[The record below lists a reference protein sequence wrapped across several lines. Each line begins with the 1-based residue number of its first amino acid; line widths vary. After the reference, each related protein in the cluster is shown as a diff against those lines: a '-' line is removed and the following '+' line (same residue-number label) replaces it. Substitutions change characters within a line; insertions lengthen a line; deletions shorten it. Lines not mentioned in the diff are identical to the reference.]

1 MRFETLAVHG
11 AHVPDAGSG
20 AVAKPITLS
29 VTYQREPDGTYPG
42 GHYYSSKG
50 NPNRDTLEACFAS
63 LEGGTGSVAFAS
75 GCAAITAVLRL
86 LKPGD
91 HVLVPDDVFQG
102 TIRILRE
109 LMPKWGVS
117 YGTVDMTNL
126 RAVAEAIRPNTRL
139 IWVETL
145 SNPLLK
151 VTDVTAVAS
160 LARDAA
166 ALCVVDN
173 TFVTPVLQQPLS
185 QGVDLVLHASTKYI
199 GGHGDVLGGIVTGN
213 ARSEQLIEQLRQIQ
227 SLEGAV
233 PAPFDC
239 WLIHRGLKTL
249 SCRVQTHATSAMQI
263 AKYLSEHELVEKV
276 FYPGLASHAGHDL
289 ATSQLSGGYGG
300 IVAIRPKGGRIAA
313 LRIAGTVKV
322 FTNATSFGEA
332 ESLIQHQAT
341 SLTHGTGTG
350 IFDDLLRLSI
360 GLEHP
365 ADLIADLVRA
375 LHSAHL

>member
-11 AHVPDAGSG
+11 GHVPDAASG

-29 VTYQREPDGTYPG
+29 VTYQREPDGRYPSG
-42 GHYYSSKG
+42 NYYSSKG

-63 LEGGTGSVAFAS
+63 LEGGTQAVAFAS

-91 HVLVPDDVFQG
+91 HVLVPDDAFQG
-102 TIRILRE
+102 SIRILRD
-109 LMPKWGVS
+109 LMPRWGIS
-117 YGTVDMTNL
+117 YGTVDMTDL
-126 RAVAEAIRPNTRL
+126 RSVAEAITTNTRL

-151 VTDVTAVAS
+151 VTDINAVAN

-199 GGHGDVLGGIVTGN
+199 GGHGDVLGGIVIGN
-213 ARSEQLIEQLRQIQ
+213 ARSEGLIEQLRQIQ

-249 SCRVQTHATSAMQI
+249 SCRVQTHASNAMQI
-263 AKYLSEHELVEKV
+263 AKFFSEHELVEKV
-276 FYPGLASHAGHDL
+276 YYPGLPGHPGHDL

-300 IVAIRPKGGRIAA
+300 IVSIRPKGGRIAA
-313 LRIAGTVKV
+313 LKIAGAVKV
-322 FTNATSFGEA
+322 FTNATSFGET

-341 SLTHGTGTG
+341 SLTHGTDTG

-365 ADLIADLVRA
+365 ADLIADLVTA
-375 LHSAHL
+375 LHSAHS